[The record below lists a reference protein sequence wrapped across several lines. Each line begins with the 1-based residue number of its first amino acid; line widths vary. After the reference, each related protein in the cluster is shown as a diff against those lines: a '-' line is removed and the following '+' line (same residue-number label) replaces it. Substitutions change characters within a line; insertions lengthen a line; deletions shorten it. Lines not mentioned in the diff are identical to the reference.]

1 MSSEWIVPPGLGMV
15 VILSGPSGVG
25 KTTVS
30 LRLLD
35 LGLALRRVVTTT
47 TRAARPGEVCG
58 VDYHFFSDPEF
69 DQALAHGEFLESAMV
84 HGKRY
89 GTRWSSLCEA
99 AQGGYGVLLVI
110 DVMGAQQARKLL
122 PKTHAIFLL
131 PPSEEAL
138 VERIHK
144 RQSETE
150 ESLQRRLKTAQG
162 EIPLANSYDFI
173 VVNEN
178 LDQTVTLLGNHL
190 RELLEQE
197 SVSR

>member
-1 MSSEWIVPPGLGMV
+1 MSSERIIPPQLGTV
-15 VILSGPSGVG
+15 VVLSGPSGVG

-47 TRAARPGEVCG
+47 TRMPRPEEVCG
-58 VDYHFFSDPEF
+58 VDYHFLSDPEF
-69 DQALAHGEFLESAMV
+69 DQALAAGEFLESATV

-99 AQGGYGVLLVI
+99 AQGGFGVLLVI
-110 DVMGAQQARKLL
+110 DVKGASQVRKLL

-144 RQSETE
+144 RQSETS

-162 EIPLANSYDFI
+162 EIPLANSYDFS

-178 LDQTVTLLGNHL
+178 LDQTVALLGNHL
-190 RELLEQE
+190 RVLLEKE

>member
-69 DQALAHGEFLESAMV
+69 DQALAQGEFLESAMV

-89 GTRWSSLCEA
+89 GTRLSSLCEA
-99 AQGGYGVLLVI
+99 AQGGYGVLLV
-110 DVMGAQQARKLL
+110 
-122 PKTHAIFLL
+122 
-131 PPSEEAL
+131 S
-138 VERIHK
+138 
-144 RQSETE
+144 
-150 ESLQRRLKTAQG
+150 
-162 EIPLANSYDFI
+162 
-173 VVNEN
+173 
-178 LDQTVTLLGNHL
+178 
-190 RELLEQE
+190 LLEVPLFFNVE
-197 SVSR
+197 MFDEAIPTKATKKPRKTKP

>member
-1 MSSEWIVPPGLGMV
+1 MSSEWIAPDGLGRV

-30 LRLLD
+30 QRLLA
-35 LGLALRRVVTTT
+35 LGLPLRRVVTTT
-47 TRAARPGEVCG
+47 TRLPRPDEVCG

-69 DQALAHGEFLESAMV
+69 DQALAAGGFLESAMV

-110 DVMGAQQARKLL
+110 DVKGAMQVRKRL
-122 PKTHAIFLL
+122 PKTHSIFLL

-144 RQSETE
+144 RQSESE

-162 EIPLANSYDFI
+162 EIPMANSYDFS

-190 RELLEQE
+190 RELLERE